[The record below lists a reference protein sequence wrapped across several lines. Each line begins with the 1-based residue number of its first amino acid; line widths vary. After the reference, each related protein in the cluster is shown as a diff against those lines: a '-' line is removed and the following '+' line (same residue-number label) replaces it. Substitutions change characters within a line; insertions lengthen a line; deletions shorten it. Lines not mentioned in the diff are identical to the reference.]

1 MSIAIHKTSLHTTS
15 NIKYFTYVFSSIIAR
30 FFSKLIFCKGNKI
43 YSTLQHLT
51 QMQKNSIFFT
61 ILYFCKNI
69 CSIFANIIFTYHFMV
84 IRKIRCY
91 IIEDDPSAQYILCHY
106 ISKFNRLELIGS
118 ASTAT
123 EAINFLS
130 KDTVDVLFLDL
141 NLPDLHG
148 LKMLEKIK
156 HQPLIVFTT
165 GYPEYA
171 VKSFKHNVIDY
182 LLKPVSEKE
191 FKRAISRVI
200 EKLNL
205 QETVN
210 QLLYPEKHQIIEIE
224 VNAKPEFINSSEI
237 VYAQSYGNYVK
248 IHLQNNLT
256 KLATIST
263 KKLLEKLPGSKFL
276 RIHKSFII
284 NTDFIS
290 SQNNNEILLGDQIL
304 PVGISYRH
312 HVDQILKNL

>member
-1 MSIAIHKTSLHTTS
+1 
-15 NIKYFTYVFSSIIAR
+15 
-30 FFSKLIFCKGNKI
+30 
-43 YSTLQHLT
+43 
-51 QMQKNSIFFT
+51 
-61 ILYFCKNI
+61 
-69 CSIFANIIFTYHFMV
+69 MV
-84 IRKIRCY
+84 VRKIRCY
-91 IIEDDPSAQYILCHY
+91 IIEDDPSAQFILCHY
-106 ISKFNRLELIGS
+106 ISKFERLELIGS

-165 GYPEYA
+165 GYAEYA

-191 FKRAISRVI
+191 FRRAISRVI

-210 QLLYPEKHQIIEIE
+210 QILYPAKHQIIEID
-224 VNAKPEFINSSEI
+224 VNSKQEFINTSEI
-237 VYAQSYGNYVK
+237 LYAQSYGNYVK
-248 IHLQNNLT
+248 IHFHNNLI

-276 RIHKSFII
+276 RIHKSYVI
-284 NTDFIS
+284 NTDFITKY
-290 SQNNNEILLGDQIL
+290 NNHSVLIGDQTL

-312 HVDQILKNL
+312 HVDLLLNNQ